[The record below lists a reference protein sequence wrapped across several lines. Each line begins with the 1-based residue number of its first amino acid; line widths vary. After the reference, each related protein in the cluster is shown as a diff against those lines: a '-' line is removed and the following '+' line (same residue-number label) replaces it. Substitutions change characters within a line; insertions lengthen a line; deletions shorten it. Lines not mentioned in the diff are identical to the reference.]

1 MARPAQQAGPSE
13 PGREPPRARFGYIS
27 GYSTVDNTRLE
38 ALAAI
43 PPKKGGLTD
52 REFRVFGWFVGA
64 TPGPDQ
70 PVMKTTAQIAERTGT
85 SPDALGRI
93 VRKLVKRRLL
103 FCVEEFGR
111 QRFYKVSPY
120 FASQQE
126 AIDQRSTIRAYNP
139 PDIPGLP
146 GFEPRPVKGELA

>member
-1 MARPAQQAGPSE
+1 MARPAQQPRGNE
-13 PGREPPRARFGYIS
+13 PGTPPRVRFGYIS

-43 PPKKGGLTD
+43 PKEKGGLTD
-52 REFRVFGWFVGA
+52 REFRVLQWYVGA

-70 PVMKTTAQIAERTGT
+70 PVMKTTAQIAERLGT

-103 FCVEEFGR
+103 FFVEEFGR

-126 AIDQRSTIRAYNP
+126 AFEQRTTIKSYNP

-146 GFEPRPVKGELA
+146 GATRPVKGELA